1 VTTLLISD
9 PLFLDHAMPE
19 GHPERPDRL
28 RAIDKVLK
36 LPAFD
41 GLKREKAAPGDL
53 SLAELAHPAAHVREI
68 SRLAP
73 EDGHAYIDGDTSLN
87 PGSMPAAAAALAS
100 MRRCVEAV
108 MNREANNAFLAAR
121 PPGHHAEHETAMGFC
136 FFNTVAVGARLA
148 QQQGAKRVAIVD
160 FDVHHGNG
168 TQDIFWRDKD
178 VLFVSS
184 HEMPLYPG
192 TGEHGERGEHN
203 NILNMPLR
211 AGDGGA
217 AFAEAYR
224 GHAFPAIRN
233 FAPDIILISAGFD
246 AHIRDPLGNLEL
258 EAKDYGWIT
267 EELMELAEKH
277 CGGRIVSTL
286 EGGYDLQGLAGG
298 VASHVHKLMGA

>member
-1 VTTLLISD
+1 VRS
-9 PLFLDHAMPE
+9 
-19 GHPERPDRL
+19 G
-28 RAIDKVLK
+28 
-36 LPAFD
+36 
-41 GLKREKAAPGDL
+41 GDADAQL
-53 SLAELAHPAAHVREI
+53 
-68 SRLAP
+68 
-73 EDGHAYIDGDTSLN
+73 
-87 PGSMPAAAAALAS
+87 
-100 MRRCVEAV
+100 RRC
-108 MNREANNAFLAAR
+108 
-121 PPGHHAEHETAMGFC
+121 
-136 FFNTVAVGARLA
+136 
-148 QQQGAKRVAIVD
+148 
-160 FDVHHGNG
+160 
-168 TQDIFWRDKD
+168 
-178 VLFVSS
+178 
-184 HEMPLYPG
+184 
-192 TGEHGERGEHN
+192 
-203 NILNMPLR
+203 LR